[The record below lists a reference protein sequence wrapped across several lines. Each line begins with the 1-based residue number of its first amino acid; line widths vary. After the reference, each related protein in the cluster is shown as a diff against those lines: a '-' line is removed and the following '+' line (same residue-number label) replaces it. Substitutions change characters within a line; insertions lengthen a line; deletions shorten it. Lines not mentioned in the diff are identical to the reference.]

1 MIILEKCQPEKWPIT
16 LLVQAILDKFY
27 IFSFYEIPLISNS
40 SLSIFFKVVLFFK
53 EILYFY
59 FLILISTLVWKTLT
73 CMIWHQ
79 FPSWRNIASHRVFH
93 TNFQLRKKIIIDGV
107 NYIVYFADLTKYL
120 YISFSR
126 RKKLFPKCANF
137 FLLEYILFDFRN
149 GSWMLS
155 YYNSIQNWY
164 IAKFFVWKLEFI
176 FCIQKCL

>member
-16 LLVQAILDKFY
+16 LLVQAILHKFY

-59 FLILISTLVWKTLT
+59 FLILISTLVWKTLI

-93 TNFQLRKKIIIDGV
+93 TNFQLRKKLLLINCKLYCLFCRFDKIFYTFPSAEGKNCSQNVPIFSCWNIFCLISGMV
-107 NYIVYFADLTKYL
+107 HECSAITIVYK
-120 YISFSR
+120 IVS
-126 RKKLFPKCANF
+126 
-137 FLLEYILFDFRN
+137 
-149 GSWMLS
+149 
-155 YYNSIQNWY
+155 
-164 IAKFFVWKLEFI
+164 
-176 FCIQKCL
+176 